1 MFPFSFCARRLGAL
15 MTCWLSSYFFFPQ
28 PLFICSLY
36 LLLIFSQFSTTF
48 LPPLCSLP
56 LTSSVQFSHR
66 SNFFSLLHLTSKG
79 GKKNI
84 WKSSLPLSSPH
95 SLLSSR
101 AAGWH
106 QTQWHFVE
114 ISQRLS
120 PWSVSDLWLP
130 QSSLNSSQ
138 FLAGVNTASVVAK
151 LEMEWLHYSSGSVFV
166 LLTRCRMQYWCV
178 KFHCH
183 YPWWT

>member
-1 MFPFSFCARRLGAL
+1 MAFFSHFHVCLFL
-15 MTCWLSSYFFFPQ
+15 LCSYAGSFDD
-28 PLFICSLY
+28 
-36 LLLIFSQFSTTF
+36 LLIKFLLFFSNLYSSALYTF
-48 LPPLCSLP
+48 YLFPHHFPPHSCLLCAL
-56 LTSSVQFSHR
+56 FHSHLQ
-66 SNFFSLLHLTSKG
+66 SNFLIAHIERW
-79 GKKNI
+79 KKNICI
-84 WKSSLPLSSPH
+84 WKSSLPLSGPH

-101 AAGWH
+101 AVGWH

-138 FLAGVNTASVVAK
+138 FLAGVDTASVVAK
-151 LEMEWLHYSSGSVFV
+151 LEMGWIHCSSVGVFV
-166 LLTRCRMQYWCV
+166 LLTRCRIDSTYWCM

-183 YPWWT
+183 